1 MNTGKNA
8 DLPLGL
14 GMALMQN
21 TDAFLYF
28 SALDGVQQKR
38 IIDSWETVVGKMVAS
53 YTREK
58 YIKNQTLFVK
68 IVNPALRQDLTMM
81 RAQLLKRLNAQ
92 VGGMVIAD
100 IRIY

>member
-28 SALDGVQQKR
+28 FALDGVQQKR
-38 IIDSWETVVGKMVAS
+38 IIEQSKQLKSRKEMKRFVDNLKAS
-53 YTREK
+53 
-58 YIKNQTLFVK
+58 
-68 IVNPALRQDLTMM
+68 
-81 RAQLLKRLNAQ
+81 
-92 VGGMVIAD
+92 G
-100 IRIY
+100 

>member
-28 SALDGVQQKR
+28 SALGKAEQAR
-38 IIDSWETVVGKMVAS
+38 IIEQSKHVKSRSEMKS
-53 YTREK
+53 
-58 YIKNQTLFVK
+58 FVSGLSA
-68 IVNPALRQDLTMM
+68 N
-81 RAQLLKRLNAQ
+81 
-92 VGGMVIAD
+92 G
-100 IRIY
+100 